1 MLKVAKYLVTTLEH
15 DKDWAELQTDCRR
28 KGVGC
33 SLHHWKGDAFRLF
46 SRKHNGP
53 SRGSHLCTNVTGGCG
68 CSHSEP
74 RVIRDALFQGYRSE
88 SLVMVCTYSPCTNC
102 ANIIIDSGV
111 VKGIVWDILTEHDK
125 RGAEFLRSAMDVI
138 TKADLL
144 HLLNYAN
151 EPGQEATFATLKG
164 WSSSGPKNDGSA

>member
-1 MLKVAKYLVTTLEH
+1 MLKVAKHFVNELEFS
-15 DKDWAELQTDCRR
+15 KDWAELQTTCKR

-33 SLHHWKGDAFRLF
+33 SLHHWEEDKFRIVA
-46 SRKHNGP
+46 RKHNGP
-53 SRGSHLCTNVTGGCG
+53 SRKGHPCTNVVGGCG

-74 RVIRDALFQGYRSE
+74 RVIIDAKFLGYRSD

-102 ANIIIDSGV
+102 ANIIIDSRV

-138 TKADLL
+138 TKAELL
-144 HLLNYAN
+144 HLLQFADDP
-151 EPGQEATFATLKG
+151 EREKTFVTLER
-164 WSSSGPKNDGSA
+164 WCSSGPKLDGSA